1 MTETEYRLKFP
12 IGTKIRYVPNA
23 NTVNCRARK
32 DIGKQGT
39 VTDHLY
45 YQVKIHLPTSEKRT
59 KSWNTCWRNITPI
72 PMKNQ
77 QLLFSF
83 MD

>member
-1 MTETEYRLKFP
+1 MTDSEYRLKYP
-12 IGTKIRYVPNA
+12 IGTKIKYVPNA
-23 NTVNCRARK
+23 NNVNVIARK
-32 DIGKQGT
+32 DIGMQGT
-39 VTDHLY
+39 VTGYCYH
-45 YQVKIHLPTSEKRT
+45 QVKIHLPASKKRSKT
-59 KSWNTCWRNITPI
+59 WNTCWRNITPI